1 MEKNKTAVEWL
12 AEKYNYLAWM
22 RSRDEISASLAVEWL
37 ENFLEEAKKME
48 KQQIIDAC
56 DYGIK
61 LYINDP
67 ITSEDYYNETYGG
80 NKMDDAKSMMSE
92 SQPSCLGAVSGS
104 VFSNDFFDT
113 PLVNQP
119 KISKDDFIKKA
130 LPILNKIWQEY
141 GSSFEKP
148 IISEEELEAA
158 PCEKCQGCMQWKYFD
173 EEIQCVQDRIEGEC
187 RKIVLNTDL
196 FGGVVEQIIQSDD
209 YQILISSDV
218 V

>member
-80 NKMDDAKSMMSE
+80 NK
-92 SQPSCLGAVSGS
+92 
-104 VFSNDFFDT
+104 
-113 PLVNQP
+113 
-119 KISKDDFIKKA
+119 
-130 LPILNKIWQEY
+130 
-141 GSSFEKP
+141 
-148 IISEEELEAA
+148 
-158 PCEKCQGCMQWKYFD
+158 
-173 EEIQCVQDRIEGEC
+173 
-187 RKIVLNTDL
+187 
-196 FGGVVEQIIQSDD
+196 
-209 YQILISSDV
+209 
-218 V
+218 